1 MPVTFDVA
9 PQKPRQYTRYT
20 DPPDSSQSL
29 LKVAYARSLQRG
41 IQYKRRQSSVK
52 QSDLESLVPKNNGF
66 VYAVLEAYGGHHH
79 LRIRPDDVWLAIL
92 TQLSFYVNA
101 HAEELRQY
109 FVAHDGQKSISVEDT
124 FGSDYAS
131 MTRQFVRLIQEM
143 VVDSTFV
150 EWILPDFTTTTE
162 HDRTIG
168 SMALMSTL
176 KAYAN
181 YLMFIAC
188 GIPSV
193 TLEGEKSDWED
204 IYRRL
209 SRLSEL
215 GDEPAVWA
223 GMLRPIIRRFISAFD
238 GEPDVAF
245 WNHVADLDACC
256 GQDDWSGWIT
266 AFCVWSPKGKWM
278 PRTPASETV
287 SRGIPQDGPEGSV
300 RERVARG
307 ITQYTLDGVEY
318 FTIEAR
324 DIPAGYSEVDITINH
339 TDCTMIAG
347 HLAFAL
353 SSNVPGGQLDTL
365 SPSAHWFVVEKQEVV
380 DKKK

>member
-1 MPVTFDVA
+1 MCSRPFAAT
-9 PQKPRQYTRYT
+9 
-20 DPPDSSQSL
+20 SSYS
-29 LKVAYARSLQRG
+29 
-41 IQYKRRQSSVK
+41 
-52 QSDLESLVPKNNGF
+52 
-66 VYAVLEAYGGHHH
+66 
-79 LRIRPDDVWLAIL
+79 
-92 TQLSFYVNA
+92 VNA

-143 VVDSTFV
+143 VCLLSLELHGMLNGSYAPQVVDSTFV

-176 KAYAN
+176 KAYVRQRWPRLLSHIALNKRFSTSYAN
-181 YLMFIAC
+181 YLMSIAC

-300 RERVARG
+300 RERG
-307 ITQYTLDGVEY
+307 T
-318 FTIEAR
+318 
-324 DIPAGYSEVDITINH
+324 
-339 TDCTMIAG
+339 
-347 HLAFAL
+347 
-353 SSNVPGGQLDTL
+353 
-365 SPSAHWFVVEKQEVV
+365 
-380 DKKK
+380 